1 MSLLSEIT
9 ERRSIRKYKSDPLT
23 DEQLLELITAACLAP
38 SGSNE
43 QPWDLIIVKSKEMKE
58 KICQADHNQKWMLSA
73 PVFIVCVGKSSYR
86 KDGSMERT
94 IRDSS
99 IAITHLLLQASHMGL
114 GTCWTGW
121 YEQEEMKSLL
131 GLGDG
136 DHVTGVITVGYADEN
151 PSARPRRKINI
162 KTIS

>member
-1 MSLLSEIT
+1 MAILSEIKD
-9 ERRSIRKYKSDPLT
+9 RRSIRKYKSIEVT
-23 DEQLLELITAACLAP
+23 DELLNELLTAAFLAP

-43 QPWDLIIVKSKEMKE
+43 QPWDFIIVKSNEMKE
-58 KICQADHNQKWMLSA
+58 KICQADHNQRWMLQA

-114 GTCWTGW
+114 GTCWPGW

-136 DHVTGVITVGYADEN
+136 DYVTGVITVGYADEN
-151 PSARPRRKINI
+151 PSPRPRRKISFTEI
-162 KTIS
+162 